1 MVQKS
6 LDFVRIGAIK
16 KMQVY
21 QHQIDA
27 DIRTPVSNFI
37 KNETL
42 AQVFPCTFCK
52 IIKNTYFAQHLRRA
66 ASNDMIIA
74 RFFYKIYCSLKWKI
88 KGYQ

>member
-1 MVQKS
+1 
-6 LDFVRIGAIK
+6 
-16 KMQVY
+16 MQVY
-21 QHQIDA
+21 QQFDA

-42 AQVFPCTFCK
+42 AQVSPCTFCK

-88 KGYQ
+88 KGYQRQLLLKNVHVSF